1 MKKNWIRAVVIL
13 TILSGV
19 ICLSWDRDLGAED
32 GQSFFWKVEQKGPT
46 VYILGS
52 VHLLK
57 KEQFSMNPTIEK
69 AFEESDTLV
78 VEAQIKDIPLAH
90 AEMLKEKGLYA
101 ENDQLKNHVSQ
112 ETYALAVKEGTRVG
126 LPVELVDKQK
136 PWFLALS
143 IQGLELL
150 KAGYNPQY
158 GIDHYFLTK
167 AAGQKRILEIEGL
180 YNQITFLSSLPAE
193 EQELMLL
200 VTLSDL
206 KTVIQETDHLVKAWG
221 SGDTRSMEA
230 LIMKKLREDKRLAFF
245 YEKFLYERNKKMV
258 SKIDYYLQT
267 HGIYFVVVGAAH
279 LIGNQGIVKLLQEK
293 GYRVKQY

>member
-1 MKKNWIRAVVIL
+1 MKKSWIRAAVII
-13 TILSGV
+13 TFFFGIIVYAGA
-19 ICLSWDRDLGAED
+19 RDLW
-32 GQSFFWKVEQKGPT
+32 GQEGKSFFWKVEQKGPT

-52 VHLLK
+52 VHVLK
-57 KEQFSMNPTIEK
+57 KEQFSLNPIIEK

-78 VEAQIKDIPLAH
+78 VEAQIKDIALAY
-90 AEMLKEKGLYA
+90 AEMMNEKGLYG
-101 ENDQLKNHVSQ
+101 ENDALKDHVSP
-112 ETYALAVKEGTRVG
+112 ETYALAVKEGARIG
-126 LPVELVDKQK
+126 LPVELMDKQK

-150 KAGYNPQY
+150 KAGYNPQF

-167 AAGQKRILEIEGL
+167 AAGQKRILELEGL
-180 YNQITFLSSLPAE
+180 YHQINFLSGLPPE

-221 SGDTRSMEA
+221 SGDTQGMEA
-230 LIMKKLREDKRLAFF
+230 LIMKKFQEDKRLAFF

-258 SKIDYYLQT
+258 AKIDYYLQT
-267 HGIYFVVVGAAH
+267 HGTYFVVVGAAH

-293 GYRVKQY
+293 GYRVKQH